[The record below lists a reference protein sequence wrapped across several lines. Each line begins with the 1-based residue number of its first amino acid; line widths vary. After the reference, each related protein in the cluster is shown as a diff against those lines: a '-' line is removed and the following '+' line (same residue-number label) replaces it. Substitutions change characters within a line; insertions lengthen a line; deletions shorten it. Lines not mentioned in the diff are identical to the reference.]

1 MTAIY
6 FDNNATTRVDDRVV
20 AAMLPHFTA
29 VFGNPS
35 SMHARGSAAKM
46 AVGRARS
53 QVQAL
58 LGAQHS
64 DEVMF
69 TSGGTESANSAILAA
84 VAALPDRREIVIS
97 AVEHPAVLATCEW
110 LEASQGYRVHRI
122 PVDEQGRLDM
132 AAYAAALSD
141 RVALVSIMWA
151 NNETGVLF
159 PVAELAGAAK
169 AHGALFHTDA
179 VQAVGKVAIDVKA
192 TPIDLLSI
200 SGHKIHAPQGIGAL
214 YVRRGVRV
222 TPLMRGGRQER
233 ARRGGTENTPGIV
246 ALGKAAELAAAHME
260 EENTRVRALRDH
272 LEQELVARVPDCFV
286 VGHRDNRI
294 ANTCNIA
301 FHNVEGEDAVL
312 LFDKAGLAGSLGS
325 ACAAGTFEP
334 SHVLLAMNLPETAV
348 RGGVRFSLSRDN
360 TAEEIER
367 ALAIV
372 PAAIAKLRAIALEEH
387 GEGAPQPLRAAHG

>member
-312 LFDKAGLAGSLGS
+312 LFDKAGLAASLGS